1 MRAAIDI
8 GSNSVRLA
16 KSDGI
21 RRANITKLADGIERT
36 GTLSPAGVAATLD
49 VLAAYAAETK
59 GCAVTAFATEAVRR
73 AKDGALF
80 VAAVKART
88 GLTVKVVPPETEAQL
103 ALFGASKPDG
113 AATVCDL
120 GGGSMEVVS
129 AADGVT
135 PDYVKSLPLGVV
147 VLKNKFAPFGADKYR
162 AAIDAAP
169 TLVAEYGKVADRP
182 LVMLGGSACNIA
194 AGFLGLRYYDADKVN
209 GCRMTAADL
218 DGFLPI
224 LMSDKLSVL
233 RPVCEKRAD
242 TIAFGAIIIQAL
254 MNHIGADS
262 FTVSDCDNLDA
273 VLNGFEL

>member
-1 MRAAIDI
+1 MKAAIDI

-21 RRANITKLADGIERT
+21 RRSSITKLADGIERT
-36 GTLSPAGVAATLD
+36 GRLSPQGVAATLD
-49 VLAAYAAETK
+49 ALAAYAAEVSD
-59 GCAVTAFATEAVRR
+59 CEVVAFATEAMRR
-73 AKDGALF
+73 AEDGAEF

-88 GLTVKVVPPETEAQL
+88 GLDVAVVPPETEARL
-103 ALFGASKPDG
+103 ALFGAKKPNG

-129 AADGVT
+129 TVDGVT
-135 PDYVKSLPLGVV
+135 PDYIKSLPLGVV
-147 VLKNKFAPFGADKYR
+147 VLKNKFSPFGADKYR

-169 TLVAEYGKVADRP
+169 ALVAEYGRIADRP
-182 LVMLGGSACNIA
+182 LVMLGGSACSIA
-194 AGFLGLRYYDADKVN
+194 AGFINLRYYDADRVN
-209 GCRMTAADL
+209 GRYISAADL
-218 DGFLPI
+218 DGFLPV
-224 LMSDKLSVL
+224 LMSDRLSVL

-254 MNHIGADS
+254 LNHIGAS
-262 FTVSDCDNLDA
+262 GFTVSDSDNLDA

>member
-1 MRAAIDI
+1 
-8 GSNSVRLA
+8 
-16 KSDGI
+16 
-21 RRANITKLADGIERT
+21 
-36 GTLSPAGVAATLD
+36 
-49 VLAAYAAETK
+49 
-59 GCAVTAFATEAVRR
+59 
-73 AKDGALF
+73 
-80 VAAVKART
+80 
-88 GLTVKVVPPETEAQL
+88 
-103 ALFGASKPDG
+103 
-113 AATVCDL
+113 
-120 GGGSMEVVS
+120 
-129 AADGVT
+129 
-135 PDYVKSLPLGVV
+135 
-147 VLKNKFAPFGADKYR
+147 
-162 AAIDAAP
+162 
-169 TLVAEYGKVADRP
+169 
-182 LVMLGGSACNIA
+182 MLGGSACNIA